1 MGSGL
6 QMVLHVPFY
15 FGPRMDRGG
24 QRQEKE
30 GKDSE
35 DRAANRTGR
44 WAGMARRPV
53 CRCEKNF
60 KSKQWLV
67 ELVGLVMPFRLVHG
81 VLNEL

>member
-44 WAGMARRPV
+44 WAGWQGDWCADV
-53 CRCEKNF
+53 KKISSQNNG
-60 KSKQWLV
+60 W
-67 ELVGLVMPFRLVHG
+67 
-81 VLNEL
+81 